1 MNITIRQL
9 KVFETVARHMGF
21 TRAAEELH
29 LTQPAV
35 SMQVKQLEEQVGLPL
50 FEKVGKKIFLTD
62 AGREM
67 YHYSRTIAQ
76 QLEEAEEAIETLK
89 GVVKG
94 ELRVAVVTTAKYFM
108 PHLLGAFL
116 QSYPEVL
123 PSLKVTN
130 RASVIERLMANKD
143 DLFIMG
149 QVPDNLDAV
158 AYPFLENE
166 LVVVAHPDHPLV
178 NVPNLSLRRLSEERF
193 LMREP
198 GSGTRLAVNQL
209 FAQQDLKLETYMELG
224 SSESIKQ
231 GVLAGLGVSVMSLH
245 NMRVELAGGHMAVLD
260 VEGFPLQR
268 QWYAVHLKG
277 KRLSLVA
284 RTFLDF
290 LLRDSETV
298 LQGTPQGTGNVL
310 KNPPIQTSEE
320 PNQ

>member
-116 QSYPEVL
+116 QTYPDVQ

-130 RASVIERLMANKD
+130 RASVIESLTANKN

-158 AYPFLENE
+158 AYPFLDNE
-166 LVVVAHPDHPLV
+166 LVVVAHPNHPLV
-178 NVPNLSLRRLSEERF
+178 GTPNISLQRLSEERF
-193 LMREP
+193 LMREQ
-198 GSGTRLAVNQL
+198 GSGTRLALNQL
-209 FAQQDLKLETYMELG
+209 FSRHGLKLEAYMELG

-290 LLRDSETV
+290 LLQDSEMV
-298 LQGTPQGTGNVL
+298 LQQATQGAGSVPH
-310 KNPPIQTSEE
+310 NPPTENSEE
-320 PNQ
+320 PN

>member
-1 MNITIRQL
+1 MNVTIRQL
-9 KVFETVARHMGF
+9 KVFEAVARQMSF
-21 TRAAEELH
+21 TRAAKELH

-35 SMQVKQLEEQVGLPL
+35 SMQVKQLEEHVGLPL
-50 FEKVGKKIFLTD
+50 FEQMGKKIFLTE

-67 YHYSRTIAQ
+67 FHYSKAIAQ
-76 QLEEAEEAIETLK
+76 QLEEAEETIKALK
-89 GVVKG
+89 GVVRG

-116 QSYPEVL
+116 QTYPEVQ

-130 RASVIERLMANKD
+130 RESVIERLTANKD

-149 QVPDNLDAV
+149 QVPDTLDAE
-158 AYPFLENE
+158 AYPFLDNE
-166 LVVVAHPDHPLV
+166 LVVAAHPDHPLV
-178 NVPNLSLRRLSEERF
+178 GTANISLRRLSEERF

-198 GSGTRLAVNQL
+198 GSGTRLAVDRL
-209 FAQQDLKLETYMELG
+209 FSRQGLKLETYMELG

-245 NMRVELAGGHMAVLD
+245 NLRVELAGRHVAVLS
-260 VEGFPLQR
+260 VKGFPLQR
-268 QWYAVHLKG
+268 HWYAVHLKG

-290 LLRDSETV
+290 LLHDAAAV
-298 LQGTPQGTGNVL
+298 LQQTTHGTGSAAH
-310 KNPPIQTSEE
+310 KPHTDEE
-320 PNQ
+320 PKQ